1 MCRDCRNITAYVK
14 INDDVIAEVRHD
26 SYDYDEYAEY
36 TPEELE
42 QRIDLKV
49 VNLWMTRKALK
60 ENIQEVFL

>member
-1 MCRDCRNITAYVK
+1 MCRDCRNVTAYVK

-26 SYDYDEYAEY
+26 SYDYDEYTEY
-36 TPEELE
+36 NPEELDT
-42 QRIDLKV
+42 RIELKV